1 MLVMYNNVRIKNM
14 FSVKY
19 IFFMVKCQFMY
30 VKSKLQISHDTIMLL
45 PLDKLEYFTHYET
58 EEYLTSACF
67 TQPTQKK
74 LVLRKPIP
82 CIF

>member
-1 MLVMYNNVRIKNM
+1 
-14 FSVKY
+14 
-19 IFFMVKCQFMY
+19 MVKCQFMY

-67 TQPTQKK
+67 TQPAQKN
-74 LVLRKPIP
+74 LCLESPFPAISD
-82 CIF
+82 